1 MSALG
6 TIVGAIASR
15 FIQHPMDVMHVW
27 SFTVVLLIE
36 TVRIGGFIWWLVS
49 FSGGLDI
56 CYMGT

>member
-15 FIQHPMDVMHVW
+15 FIQHPMDAMHVW

-36 TVRIGGFIWWLVS
+36 TVRVDGFIW
-49 FSGGLDI
+49 
-56 CYMGT
+56 